1 MARERQGILGDRA
14 KDRVTAAFIPLGAGP
29 AGKGK
34 GRTSNEVML
43 EGSQPPP
50 DLGPPPL
57 PASLPEFRGIQV
69 VKPTDILAL
78 RSFDCSQELRL
89 LPSALEKEGERVCAR
104 VCLSVCLCVCVG
116 LCVCRMSENFSSTFR
131 QSFKPNVCI
140 ILARNEITRVAS
152 PPTLRGQRDR
162 TTERWTLELS

>member
-1 MARERQGILGDRA
+1 
-14 KDRVTAAFIPLGAGP
+14 
-29 AGKGK
+29 
-34 GRTSNEVML
+34 ML

-89 LPSALEKEGERVCAR
+89 LPSALEKEGERVR
-104 VCLSVCLCVCVG
+104 VCVEGGGVSVCVG
-116 LCVCRMSENFSSTFR
+116 CLRIFPLLSGKALNPMSALSWPEM
-131 QSFKPNVCI
+131 K
-140 ILARNEITRVAS
+140 LRVWPA
-152 PPTLRGQRDR
+152 LLLYEGNG
-162 TTERWTLELS
+162 TERWTLDLS